1 MGELVPF
8 PTPKIKL
15 TEQETIEFLKIK
27 ENIKQ
32 AQTLR
37 EIQFCKKQVKD
48 FLKRV
53 TERYNGEIR

>member
-1 MGELVPF
+1 MGELIPF

-32 AQTLR
+32 AKTLR

-53 TERYNGEIR
+53 TERNNGEIR